1 VLSKARIDL
10 HKRENKLKLSER
22 KFRGG
27 IRMRKI
33 LLIGVVL
40 AVFSVAL
47 ALSGPTFIGDGK
59 CKMCH
64 KTEHASWAKM
74 KHAKAFD
81 LLKPEEQKDEKCL
94 SCHTTGYGTSDKVL
108 EGVQCE
114 ACHGPGSE
122 YKSIKVMKDP
132 EKAKAAG
139 LIEADEK
146 VCVGC
151 HNEKSPTFKG
161 FNYEEAK
168 SKAMHEKKQ
177 K

>member
-1 VLSKARIDL
+1 MK
-10 HKRENKLKLSER
+10 
-22 KFRGG
+22 
-27 IRMRKI
+27 KI
-33 LLIGVVL
+33 LL
-40 AVFSVAL
+40 VFASVTLLSFTLAL
-47 ALSGPTFIGDGK
+47 AGPTYIGAEK

-64 KTEHASWAKM
+64 KTEHNSWAAM

-81 LLKPEEQKDEKCL
+81 LLKPEEQKDENCL
-94 SCHTTGYGTSDKVL
+94 ACHTTGHGKTDKVL

-132 EKAKAAG
+132 EKAHAAG
-139 LIEADEK
+139 LIEPNKD

-161 FNYEEAK
+161 FNYEEVK
-168 SKAMHEKKQ
+168 SKAVHETKK

>member
-1 VLSKARIDL
+1 MK
-10 HKRENKLKLSER
+10 
-22 KFRGG
+22 
-27 IRMRKI
+27 KI
-33 LLIGVVL
+33 LLVL
-40 AVFSVAL
+40 AALTLFSFTL
-47 ALSGPTFIGDGK
+47 ALSEPTYIGAEK

-64 KTEHASWAKM
+64 KTEYNSWAAM

-94 SCHTTGYGTSDKVL
+94 ACHTTGPGKTDKVL
-108 EGVQCE
+108 EGIQCE

-122 YKSIKVMKDP
+122 YKSIKIMKDP
-132 EKAKAAG
+132 EKARTVG
-139 LIEADEK
+139 LIDPGKE

-161 FNYEEAK
+161 FNYEEVK
-168 SKAMHEKKQ
+168 TKAMHAKKQ